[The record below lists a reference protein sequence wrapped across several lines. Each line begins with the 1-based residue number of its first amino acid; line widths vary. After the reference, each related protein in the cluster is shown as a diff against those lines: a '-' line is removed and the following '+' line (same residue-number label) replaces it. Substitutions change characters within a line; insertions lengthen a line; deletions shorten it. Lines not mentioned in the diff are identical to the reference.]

1 MPNIGAQFV
10 INYLNRHWA
19 NERNQD
25 RWTIM
30 INEININKLFVLY
43 NFSDET
49 AVFKDLQLIF
59 EIAIHEEHPYKAP
72 SIKVLTPNGRTMTN
86 ESICIDG
93 LTVWHPESWCV
104 VTTMSSIIERFLSAF
119 IDIENVEK
127 GVGFIKDLNYES
139 IRRFANESHVW
150 NLTNYEQVVSLFQE
164 QCYEFHVSESLSK
177 IRISANEEKEEIY
190 EYSDEEIA

>member
-10 INYLNRHWA
+10 INYLNRNWD

>member
-30 INEININKLFVLY
+30 INEVNINKLFVLY
-43 NFSDET
+43 NFTDES

-127 GVGFIKDLNYES
+127 GVGFIKEPNHES
-139 IRRFANESHVW
+139 IRRFANESRVW

-177 IRISANEEKEEIY
+177 IRICDHEEKEEIY

>member
-10 INYLNRHWA
+10 INYLNRHWE

-43 NFSDET
+43 NFSDEST
-49 AVFKDLQLIF
+49 LFKDLQLIF

-127 GVGFIKDLNYES
+127 GVGFIKDPNYES
-139 IRRFANESHVW
+139 IRRFANESRVW

-164 QCYEFHVSESLSK
+164 QCYEFRVSESLSK
-177 IRISANEEKEEIY
+177 IRISEDEEKEEIY

>member
-10 INYLNRHWA
+10 INYLNRHWE

-43 NFSDET
+43 NFSDEST
-49 AVFKDLQLIF
+49 LFKDLQLIF

-127 GVGFIKDLNYES
+127 GVGFIKDPNYES

-164 QCYEFHVSESLSK
+164 QCYEFRVSESLSK
-177 IRISANEEKEEIY
+177 IRISEDEEKEEIY